1 MAYFG
6 RQIMTT
12 TVNLSRGM
20 KIMVKSKG
28 LYRDAVWDWFPGIV
42 ERVEIEDGEEYVI
55 GHLIKPDWDDDPKFR
70 VHRDDVR
77 PFT

>member
-1 MAYFG
+1 
-6 RQIMTT
+6 MTT

-42 ERVEIEDGEEYVI
+42 ERVE
-55 GHLIKPDWDDDPKFR
+55 PW
-70 VHRDDVR
+70 HRE
-77 PFT
+77 TS